1 MSTNGKK
8 EPATLLSVSS
18 LQDMDEE
25 PISSSPLNLHTL
37 LDIEDFN
44 GRVVA
49 GYNTGIAEQGLPAD
63 VGIARS
69 LVGPGTGAHRDFS
82 YIAPEIP
89 EFIQENCVGCMDCGE
104 ATALRMMP
112 ASTGYLHGPE
122 NLGLVASTGC
132 NTVYTSTYPYNPYT
146 IPWTNSLFENGPTDA
161 MGVRARWNQ
170 IGWHDKKIW
179 VIGGDGAMLDIGF
192 QALSRMLM
200 SGMDINVLVLDTQVY
215 SNTGGQASTS
225 SYMGQNTKMSVH
237 GVGDHLAGHQAKLA
251 MESRAFPI
259 FIYDPRNGER
269 IKERL
274 DLKGN
279 PAVKDDWYT
288 IRKTGETVDFVTFA
302 RTEGRFAKQF
312 NRDGNPSETLMA
324 AQEDR
329 LQELAHAPGDG
340 RHHLKTRCKHRH
352 RLTHEKPLE
361 VCLPGLF
368 SSSSAQPA

>member
-1 MSTNGKK
+1 
-8 EPATLLSVSS
+8 
-18 LQDMDEE
+18 
-25 PISSSPLNLHTL
+25 
-37 LDIEDFN
+37 
-44 GRVVA
+44 
-49 GYNTGIAEQGLPAD
+49 
-63 VGIARS
+63 
-69 LVGPGTGAHRDFS
+69 
-82 YIAPEIP
+82 
-89 EFIQENCVGCMDCGE
+89 
-104 ATALRMMP
+104 
-112 ASTGYLHGPE
+112 
-122 NLGLVASTGC
+122 
-132 NTVYTSTYPYNPYT
+132 
-146 IPWTNSLFENGPTDA
+146 
-161 MGVRARWNQ
+161 MGMRARWNQ